1 MKKYS
6 FHRFYKT
13 VALTLAATL
22 TMALAAG
29 CGAAPASSPSPAA
42 PTSGTD
48 APAAAP
54 HEKVSVTIGTGGT
67 AGTYYVVAA
76 AMAQAINESSEWLT
90 VDVQSTK
97 GSVENLNLCN
107 SGDIEFGM
115 SNADGVYWA
124 TTGTGTYDGKPQKI
138 KNAMT
143 LYSSAGQCA
152 TLTTSGIANYGDL
165 KGKKVC
171 LGPPSTTI
179 VEMSKAILRKYGI
192 DPDKDITPYFLSFDE
207 GLSALKDGDIDA
219 SFFVGGVP
227 TSAMIDACSG
237 GNIRF
242 VDVSTEVLDGIV
254 AESPFYS
261 QWAMPANTYNG
272 QTTDYM
278 TLQLMTE
285 IFVGSHVPDDVVYE
299 FVSQALKNVDK
310 YMGAHTVCKEI
321 TPETCASSSSEYAQG
336 AVNYYKEVGAM
347 K

>member
-1 MKKYS
+1 MKKNFFCRTS
-6 FHRFYKT
+6 KAT
-13 VALTLAATL
+13 ALVLAATLALTLAA
-22 TMALAAG
+22 G
-29 CGAAPASSPSPAA
+29 CGSAPATPAAPAPSGD
-42 PTSGTD
+42 TGVSV
-48 APAAAP
+48 AP

-124 TTGTGTYDGKPQKI
+124 TTGTGTYEGKPQKV

-152 TLTTSGIANYGDL
+152 TLTSSGITNYGDL

-219 SFFVGGVP
+219 TFFVGGVP

-242 VDVSTEVLDGIV
+242 VDVSKEVLDEIV
-254 AESPFYS
+254 KESPFYS
-261 QWAMPANTYNG
+261 EWAMPANTYNG
-272 QTTDYM
+272 QTADYM

-285 IFVGSHVPDDVVYE
+285 IFVSTDVPDDVVYE

-321 TPETCASSSSEYAQG
+321 NAETSASSSSQYAQG
-336 AVNYYKEVGAM
+336 AINYYKEVGAVQ
-347 K
+347 